1 MCLSGS
7 RYFKQC
13 ELLSEGGCMEN
24 ATTQL
29 DKIIWSIQKR
39 KIEKRWE
46 NQHKI
51 RLELWIY
58 DALV

>member
-1 MCLSGS
+1 
-7 RYFKQC
+7 
-13 ELLSEGGCMEN
+13 MEN

-29 DKIIWSIQKR
+29 DKIIWSTQKR